1 MTTKADYTAEEW
13 EILRKG
19 LVAGEEAVRA
29 ASPSGWFGRFKESR
43 ALKRE
48 WKGVLERHGDT
59 ALAQDLIGAE
69 GHAPVESVKLEE
81 GQAGPF
87 IDASVDACKAAAALI
102 AAKADP
108 RDAEAYAD
116 VAIELA
122 ETAALAH
129 QERGSDQ
136 QVATAEAI
144 VLRRIAHAF
153 GRTDYEPPTDA
164 DATSQALFAQK
175 ASRNQNYE

>member
-1 MTTKADYTAEEW
+1 MTTKADYTVEEW
-13 EILRKG
+13 AVLRKG

-29 ASPSGWFGRFKESR
+29 ASPSGWFGRRKESR
-43 ALKRE
+43 ALERE
-48 WKGVLERHGDT
+48 WKSILERYGHT

-81 GQAGPF
+81 GQVGPF
-87 IDASVDACKAAAALI
+87 IDASVEACRAAAAVI

-108 RDAEAYAD
+108 LDGEIYAD

-129 QERGSDQ
+129 QERGADQ
-136 QVATAEAI
+136 QVARAEAI
-144 VLRRIAHAF
+144 VLRRVAHAF
-153 GRTDYEPPTDA
+153 GRTDYEPPTDT
-164 DATSQALFAQK
+164 DATGQARFAQQ